1 MIRIGEIVYAN
12 CIPIYAALRAI
23 VPEEHV
29 QYIRGEPAALNRLL
43 YEGGIDLA
51 PCSAF
56 EYGLHPERYWV
67 VPDISIAA
75 HREVRSV
82 LLFSQV
88 PIEKLQGRRILLS
101 PASATSNALLRIL
114 LEKYYGLRCRYEV
127 GGETAGKVLS
137 DAHARLAIG
146 NAALRDYLQGRG
158 GEHVYDL
165 AELWHDVTGLSFVF
179 ALWMVRRD
187 AARAHRTAIGP
198 LIQALQEARRLA
210 PTRFEQIVGEAA
222 EALGIA
228 PGDLLDYW
236 QTIAYDLDGEKIVS
250 LKRFFGDAERLGLI
264 PAAPTLRFYEFSPA
278 ASSGGDHR
286 V

>member
-23 VPEEHV
+23 VPQEHV
-29 QYIRGEPAALNRLL
+29 RYIRGEPAELNRML

-82 LLFSQV
+82 LLFSRV
-88 PIEKLQGRRILLS
+88 PIEKLQDRRVLLS

-114 LEKYYGLRCRYEV
+114 LEKRYGLRCRYDV
-127 GGETAGKVLS
+127 GRATAGKLPP
-137 DAHARLAIG
+137 DADAQVAIG
-146 NAALRDYLQGRG
+146 NEALRDYLRGEG

-165 AELWHDVTGLSFVF
+165 AELWHDFSGLPFVF

-187 AARAHRTAIGP
+187 AAQTRSSEIGRF
-198 LIQALQEARRLA
+198 IQALQQARRLA
-210 PTRFEQIVGEAA
+210 PSRFEEVAGAA
-222 EALGIA
+222 ARTLDIA
-228 PGDLLDYW
+228 PADLLQYW
-236 QTIAYDLDGEKIVS
+236 HTIAYDLDEEKIVS
-250 LKRFFGDAERLGLI
+250 LKRFFHDAEVLGLI
-264 PAAPTLRFYEFSPA
+264 PSAPPLRFFEYAPA
-278 ASSGGDHR
+278 ASSGGEHR